1 MVLAKEEKPL
11 LMQPTALY
19 PEAPPFTPR
28 RAGRAGSPVSVRHRM
43 YVHALAGA
51 AWCACGE
58 SGRRLDYRKASVLAP
73 NQRTRTERKV
83 AAQGWPRQARMIEPW
98 AEETALV

>member
-58 SGRRLDYRKASVLAP
+58 SGRRLDYKASVLAP
-73 NQRTRTERKV
+73 NQPEPNGK
-83 AAQGWPRQARMIEPW
+83 GWLTRQARMIEPW